1 MHIVIRCLKTMR
13 AKGVLAMKK
22 EYIAPLVEYLEFSVQ
37 EMIAEEENKNSFG
50 YNDGELGW
58 T

>member
-1 MHIVIRCLKTMR
+1 
-13 AKGVLAMKK
+13 MKK